1 MLLKTRLQLS
11 TLMFLQYFVWGTWY
25 VTITTYVTIT
35 LGFTPVQAG
44 LTFGTFSI
52 GAMISPFFVGL
63 VADKFFPTEKTLGV
77 LHLTGAVIFFL
88 LSYVQSFG
96 LFYVGLLVYSLCY
109 APTMALSNSLSFHQM
124 ENPGKQFPSIR
135 VLGTIGWIA
144 AGMTIGFMKVE
155 SSVVQLYV
163 AAITSAVLGLYCFTL
178 PHVPPK
184 KDTKASLREILGLDA
199 LKLFRE
205 RAFAII
211 IIASVLTCIPLS
223 FYYSWTNPF
232 LNEIGM
238 KFAASKMT
246 MGQMSEIIFMLIMP
260 LFFIRLGVKRM
271 IMIGMV
277 AWILRYLMFALGNNE
292 TMVWMLYA
300 GIILHG
306 VCYDFFFVTGQIFVD
321 KKAPSHLKAS
331 AQGMITFATYGLG
344 MFIGTWFSG
353 LIVGMFTSTQNG
365 QTAHQWMEI
374 WLIPMAIAV
383 FVLLLFAFFFKRSRE
398 NSPAESNTS

>member
-1 MLLKTRLQLS
+1 MNFKVRLQLS
-11 TLMFLQYFVWGTWY
+11 TLMFLQYFVWGAWY
-25 VTITTYVTIT
+25 VTITTYVTTT
-35 LGFTPVQAG
+35 LHFKPIEAG
-44 LTFGTFSI
+44 LIFGTFSI
-52 GAMISPFFVGL
+52 AAMISPFFVGL
-63 VADKFFPTEKTLGV
+63 VADKYFATEKTLAI
-77 LHLTGAVIFFL
+77 LHLLGAIVFYL
-88 LSYVQSFG
+88 LTFVKSFG
-96 LFYVGLLVYSLCY
+96 LFYAGLLVYALCY
-109 APTMALSNSLSFHQM
+109 TPTMALSNSLSFHQM
-124 ENPGKQFPSIR
+124 QDPGKTFPGIR

-163 AAITSAVLGLYCFTL
+163 AAIVSAILGLYCFTL

-184 KDTKASLREILGLDA
+184 KDTKATFREIIGLDA
-199 LKLFRE
+199 LKLFKE

-246 MGQMSEIIFMLIMP
+246 MGQMSEIFFMLVMP
-260 LFFIRLGVKRM
+260 FFFIRYGVKKM
-271 IMIGMV
+271 IMIGMA
-277 AWILRYLMFALGNNE
+277 AWILRYLLFAYGNNE
-292 TMVWMLYA
+292 NLVWMLYT

-306 VCYDFFFVTGQIFVD
+306 ICYDFFFVTGQIFVD
-321 KKAPSHLKAS
+321 KQAPSHLKAS

-353 LIVGMFTSTQNG
+353 LIVGLFTTSKGGIDTHTWTQ
-365 QTAHQWMEI
+365 I
-374 WLIPMAIAV
+374 WLIPMVIAIV
-383 FVLLLFAFFFKRSRE
+383 VLILFAILFK
-398 NSPAESNTS
+398 NSKKVTA